1 VVEKYKPMTSEKR
14 LTRLDVLRRE
24 IEAIQT
30 YRWEESERLGRDIGR
45 NVAAQQWI
53 RKNAK
58 TFREYWEKRLQL
70 QEEKD

>member
-1 VVEKYKPMTSEKR
+1 MPSKRR
-14 LTRLDVLRRE
+14 LTRMDILRRE
-24 IEAIQT
+24 IEAIQI

-58 TFREYWEKRLQL
+58 AFREYWEKRLRE
-70 QEEKD
+70 QEEES

>member
-1 VVEKYKPMTSEKR
+1 MGKHSPMTSGKR
-14 LTRLDVLRRE
+14 LTRADVLRRE
-24 IEAIQT
+24 IEAIQA

-45 NVAAQQWI
+45 NVAARQWI

-58 TFREYWEKRLQL
+58 AFREYWEKRLQL